1 MIESLNAFRRALDAY
16 NSSPLFGSSGPF
28 GLEAAPALSNKGAAD
43 AIDVTRQLGDAARSL
58 AKAAASQFDVRV
70 LTKLANDLAQAA
82 AEIDVDAT
90 CQEGQFDT
98 RQEHYADMR
107 DAEAFV
113 EAIEARVATPRD
125 KLANAFG
132 MLAADPQ
139 LALLTDGELAKRFG
153 IVRTTLFND
162 RWKKVRAAIDA
173 VRQREA
179 PSPSNPD
186 EDE

>member
-1 MIESLNAFRRALDAY
+1 MIERLSAFRRALKAY
-16 NSSPLFGSSGPF
+16 NNSPLFGGEGPL
-28 GLEAAPALSNKGAAD
+28 GLEVAPALTIKGAAD
-43 AIDVTRQLGDAARSL
+43 ALDVTRHLADAARSL

-70 LTKLANDLAQAA
+70 LTKLANDLVQAA
-82 AEIDVDAT
+82 AQIDVDAT
-90 CQEGQFDT
+90 CHVGQFDT

-107 DAEAFV
+107 DSEALV

-153 IVRTTLFND
+153 VSRTTLFND
-162 RWKKVRAAIDA
+162 PWKKLRAAIDA

-179 PSPSNPD
+179 PSPSNRD
-186 EDE
+186 EDA